1 MGTPQSHGKKHPWFC
16 HRQVFRQQIW
26 MRHFGVKSQKATCLW
41 SNSWHIQHLDNGPV
55 PKALR
60 DASQPLAKTYHDQGG
75 VKRCTGKKGN
85 SRNRSCLVQ
94 CSFKKIEDFF
104 VGVVGIF
111 WLVDLLFRFCSDAP
125 DLRAY
130 TKAFGYKIASILPN
144 LSDGVMGLRF
154 DKDFHSSGCCCFSSD
169 VATNYINRQIIKKY
183 IYI

>member
-94 CSFKKIEDFF
+94 CSFKKIEDFC
-104 VGVVGIF
+104 GSRGH
-111 WLVDLLFRFCSDAP
+111 LLTCGPAV
-125 DLRAY
+125 
-130 TKAFGYKIASILPN
+130 SILFWCPRSQGVHKSFWVQDCFHIAEFVRWSHGLAFRQG
-144 LSDGVMGLRF
+144 LSFLGLLLLQF
-154 DKDFHSSGCCCFSSD
+154 
-169 VATNYINRQIIKKY
+169 
-183 IYI
+183 

>member
-75 VKRCTGKKGN
+75 VKRCTGKKRELKESQLLGSVFIQKN
-85 SRNRSCLVQ
+85 WRLLWESWA
-94 CSFKKIEDFF
+94 SF
-104 VGVVGIF
+104 
-111 WLVDLLFRFCSDAP
+111 DLW
-125 DLRAY
+125 
-130 TKAFGYKIASILPN
+130 T
-144 LSDGVMGLRF
+144 
-154 DKDFHSSGCCCFSSD
+154 CCFDSVLMPPISGRTQKLLGTRLLPYCRICQMESWACVSTRTFIPRV
-169 VATNYINRQIIKKY
+169 VAASVLMWQLTT
-183 IYI
+183 